1 MRDDVLGVLKQVGCL
16 KDPVTGLI
24 RLYHATSREA
34 ADLIL
39 AEGKLRPSVPTDP
52 AERQLMRGGGSV
64 FLASQPSILEE
75 LVDAAVILAVDVLA
89 AAVPAEVI
97 RPRWGTPPRAELEVR
112 LNEGLEIDL
121 AFADELGRDVG
132 RDDLTTAVQAAINLF
147 QASDVGQ
154 QLRDPS
160 ERPHRCRRASER
172 FVSAIRHIDPDS
184 RAQIM
189 EWKWGVWFHNA
200 VVVADSI
207 IVDWTAS
214 QFIEDPDAIAAIP
227 WPLITTRAKIDLD
240 MSLRHP
246 TPAGTIEDLPPTGQ
260 RDFLRRDRARILP
273 WGQVQGR
280 IPAYGTPEAEAF
292 KN

>member
-1 MRDDVLGVLKQVGCL
+1 
-16 KDPVTGLI
+16 
-24 RLYHATSREA
+24 
-34 ADLIL
+34 
-39 AEGKLRPSVPTDP
+39 
-52 AERQLMRGGGSV
+52 
-64 FLASQPSILEE
+64 
-75 LVDAAVILAVDVLA
+75 
-89 AAVPAEVI
+89 
-97 RPRWGTPPRAELEVR
+97 
-112 LNEGLEIDL
+112 
-121 AFADELGRDVG
+121 
-132 RDDLTTAVQAAINLF
+132 
-147 QASDVGQ
+147 
-154 QLRDPS
+154 
-160 ERPHRCRRASER
+160 
-172 FVSAIRHIDPDS
+172 
-184 RAQIM
+184 M